1 MESMYVFLRY
11 RWARNKMLLK
21 KKPIKQE
28 YFMNEPLQ
36 SKNKS
41 KQIADLFTNFRPY
54 FTGVDPGKTIVTLM
68 TNGLGEEF
76 TY

>member
-1 MESMYVFLRY
+1 
-11 RWARNKMLLK
+11 
-21 KKPIKQE
+21 
-28 YFMNEPLQ
+28 MNEPLW

-41 KQIADLFTNFRPY
+41 KQIAGLFTNFRPY